1 MIEIGVTI
9 TGADDEVDPVM
20 LDEIAREYPFVEW
33 AILFSQSR
41 EGQPRY
47 PTASW
52 REKFYWATF
61 NRGQYYSTAAHLCG
75 KSVDAFLAS
84 YEYFKNEVTMG
95 FDAIQINK
103 LTDENRDEIFTFA
116 RTVED
121 EQDII
126 LQFNDNTSHLLTG
139 WYADEIPENLR
150 ILFDASGGKG
160 KSAQETG
167 GWPNIP
173 EPFSSNLAY
182 GYAGGI
188 NESNIEQVM
197 FEVQQLH
204 KDVEGWTWVDL
215 ETGART
221 EDKFDI
227 DKVIRILE
235 LAKKSRGD

>member
-9 TGADDEVDPVM
+9 TGADDAVDPAL
-20 LDEIAREYPFVEW
+20 LDEIGREYPFVEW
-33 AILFSQSR
+33 GILFSQSR

-61 NRGQYYSTAAHLCG
+61 YRGQYYSTAAHLCG
-75 KSVDAFLAS
+75 KSVDALLAS
-84 YEYFKNEVTMG
+84 YEYYKNEVTMG

-103 LTDENRDEIFTFA
+103 LTTENKGEIFTFA
-116 RTVED
+116 KSVED

-126 LQFNDNTSHLLTG
+126 LQYNDNTNVLLNG
-139 WYADEIPENLR
+139 LYEDEVPENLR

-160 KSAQETG
+160 LSAQETG
-167 GWPNIP
+167 GWPDIP

-182 GYAGGI
+182 GYAGGL
-188 NESNIEQVM
+188 NETNIEQAM
-197 FEVQQLH
+197 FEIQQMH
-204 KDVEGWTWVDL
+204 KDVEEGWTWVDL

-227 DKVIRILE
+227 DKVLRILE
-235 LAKKSRGD
+235 IAKKVRG